1 MKIEDLKSEVE
12 TYLIKNGSITY
23 YTPLGCFARSYE
35 WVGLEFVNGIKMRY
49 DFLARFL
56 VFIIN

>member
-12 TYLIKNGSITY
+12 TYLIKNGSKTY
-23 YTPLGCFARSYE
+23 YI
-35 WVGLEFVNGIKMRY
+35 EFVYGIKMRY